1 MASIF
6 EYEKE
11 AIRIKAKRVDRGHD
25 EYRKFSVDPNITS
38 FEVLQ
43 SILCRAFELPP
54 SDISIAYR
62 AVDTEGQECWNSLL
76 SDWDLDTAILGSA
89 EQDLYL
95 QVAVMEQGELGEVSL
110 GETIGSGVPSPVVE
124 AGQTI
129 VRELEPVQ
137 KSLQLAAANAKAAG
151 ASQVS
156 QASAGLQGLVNKS
169 SNQASGFFKTTLP
182 GLTSRFRAALNLD
195 IEQRNTEPCRP
206 PVSDVEFRSFLNKV
220 GQVVAPR
227 EFRLA
232 VYRGGLEPGLRKIA
246 WKHLLN
252 VYPAGMTGGERLQ
265 YLKDLSKLYNELK
278 TDWMNCVLQGRVSD
292 DVKTVMNM
300 VRKDVL
306 RTDRGN
312 SFFAGEGNRNVTTL
326 FNILTT
332 YALNHPTVS
341 YCQGM
346 SDLASP
352 LLVTIGDE
360 AHAYICFTALMRR
373 MKPNFMLDGVA
384 MTTKFQH
391 LSEGLMYYDPEFYT
405 YLKLHS
411 ADDLLFCYRWLLLEM
426 KREFVFENAL
436 KALEVTWS
444 SLPPATADTKVEL
457 WETRFSPV
465 RSPSLLELAKPCE
478 TAYGKVRAIRKQ
490 TIDRTKS
497 IDNTDGRARIKSDST
512 MSKRRQSMKQ
522 FEKSQ
527 SLANVNVRRKISNNE
542 SIEEESNGNT
552 QTKTKENSPEK
563 EPIMGKKL
571 TNLKEFYALTG
582 EKDKT
587 ENLKEKEP
595 SMACPSDI
603 QSTSKPPSGDV
614 TSPCVEAA
622 PDSSDGDPF
631 DSVGYSS
638 VQLAVYC
645 NRLPPPPQ
653 FGQGNPFLMF
663 LCIACLLEHR
673 DYIMRSQLDYQ
684 DIAMYFDKLVRGH
697 DVDRVLAHARRLFA
711 EYLNDDWTPSPSQ
724 PPHTQV
730 PNC

>member
-1 MASIF
+1 
-6 EYEKE
+6 
-11 AIRIKAKRVDRGHD
+11 
-25 EYRKFSVDPNITS
+25 
-38 FEVLQ
+38 
-43 SILCRAFELPP
+43 
-54 SDISIAYR
+54 
-62 AVDTEGQECWNSLL
+62 
-76 SDWDLDTAILGSA
+76 
-89 EQDLYL
+89 
-95 QVAVMEQGELGEVSL
+95 
-110 GETIGSGVPSPVVE
+110 
-124 AGQTI
+124 
-129 VRELEPVQ
+129 
-137 KSLQLAAANAKAAG
+137 
-151 ASQVS
+151 
-156 QASAGLQGLVNKS
+156 
-169 SNQASGFFKTTLP
+169 
-182 GLTSRFRAALNLD
+182 
-195 IEQRNTEPCRP
+195 
-206 PVSDVEFRSFLNKV
+206 
-220 GQVVAPR
+220 
-227 EFRLA
+227 
-232 VYRGGLEPGLRKIA
+232 
-246 WKHLLN
+246 
-252 VYPAGMTGGERLQ
+252 
-265 YLKDLSKLYNELK
+265 
-278 TDWMNCVLQGRVSD
+278 
-292 DVKTVMNM
+292 
-300 VRKDVL
+300 
-306 RTDRGN
+306 
-312 SFFAGEGNRNVTTL
+312 
-326 FNILTT
+326 
-332 YALNHPTVS
+332 
-341 YCQGM
+341 M

-465 RSPSLLELAKPCE
+465 RSPSLLDLAKPCE
-478 TAYGKVRAIRKQ
+478 TPYGKVRAIRKQ

-497 IDNTDGRARIKSDST
+497 TDSTEGRGRIKSDST

-542 SIEEESNGNT
+542 SIEEESNGST
-552 QTKTKENSPEK
+552 QTKTKDSNSPEK
-563 EPIMGKKL
+563 VPIMGKKL

-582 EKDKT
+582 EKNKM
-587 ENLKEKEP
+587 ENLKEKETAP
-595 SMACPSDI
+595 AGPLDV
-603 QSTSKPPSGDV
+603 QSTSASRDSDV

-622 PDSSDGDPF
+622 PDSADGDPF

-638 VQLAVYC
+638 IQLAVYC

-673 DYIMRSQLDYQ
+673 DHIMRSQLDYQ

-724 PPHTQV
+724 PAQTQA